1 MVKRNSQPE
10 RLSPGAYQPSQAV
23 ELVIAAI
30 AWTGLVL
37 LVASTKRSAILRLLN
52 YYTVQT
58 NLMAACLFLY
68 RGFRKR
74 SAARW
79 LDALTSSVVL
89 WICVTGLGYHALL
102 AAVYSPTGLAA
113 VADLF
118 IHTITPLCLLL
129 YFLLIS
135 RPRVKGTAMW
145 FTYPLLYVLATLM
158 RGIID
163 GFYPYWFLTPFGR
176 YPDGIGSYLNI
187 VLLAFVMSIIYF
199 SLGQLLWFLN
209 KQSRMHLP
217 IEGLLRNMVKL

>member
-1 MVKRNSQPE
+1 MAIKNGQPE

-23 ELVIAAI
+23 ELGIAAI

-37 LVASTKRSAILRLLN
+37 LVVSTKRSAILRLLN

-58 NLMAACLFLY
+58 NLMAACLMLY
-68 RGFRKR
+68 RSFRKQ
-74 SAARW
+74 ATGRW

-129 YFLLIS
+129 YYLLIS
-135 RPRVKGTAMW
+135 RPDFKGAVWW
-145 FTYPLLYVLATLM
+145 FTYPLLYVLATLV

-176 YPDGIGSYLNI
+176 YPDGIGSYFNV
-187 VLLAFVMSIIYF
+187 VLLAVGIGLVYF
-199 SLGQLLWFLN
+199 ALGSLLWFLN
-209 KQSRMHLP
+209 KKIRMRCRHCL
-217 IEGLLRNMVKL
+217 

>member
-1 MVKRNSQPE
+1 MAIKNGQPE

-23 ELVIAAI
+23 ELGIAAI

-37 LVASTKRSAILRLLN
+37 LVVSTKRSAILRLLN

-79 LDALTSSVVL
+79 LDVLTSSVVL
-89 WICVTGLGYHALL
+89 WICVTSLGYHALL

-135 RPRVKGTAMW
+135 RPREKGVVIW
-145 FTYPLLYVLATLM
+145 FTYPLLYVLVTLG
-158 RGIID
+158 RGAID
-163 GFYPYWFLTPFGR
+163 GFYPYWFLTPFGH
-176 YPDGIGSYLNI
+176 YPDGIGSYFN
-187 VLLAFVMSIIYF
+187 VFLLAVILGLIYF
-199 SLGQLLWFLN
+199 ALGSLLWFLN
-209 KQSRMHLP
+209 KKIRTRYRHCP
-217 IEGLLRNMVKL
+217 